1 MKEVRRFLTVAGIAC
16 LALLAGCEPQGGGRA
31 AVAIIDLDAV
41 ARALGRDD
49 VIAQQINIAN
59 QQLAG
64 QLGQVATNLQQ
75 QVQARRDEYDVI
87 GDEAEQELQ
96 QLTAVA
102 NQRLQQTQQL
112 AQQRSAQFRQAVIN
126 SFRNEV
132 TPYAQKIAT
141 ERGAVAVVTVA
152 TPMLWFDAN
161 ADITDEVIAAMRA
174 AGLERASQP
183 AAASPAPAAAAT
195 PAPAAPETEG
205 EG

>member
-1 MKEVRRFLTVAGIAC
+1 MKAVRKILAVAGIAS

-64 QLGQVATNLQQ
+64 QLGQVATDLQQ

-87 GDEAEQELQ
+87 GDEAQQELE

-112 AQQRSAQFRQAVIN
+112 AQQRSAQFQQAVIN
-126 SFRNEV
+126 AFRNEV
-132 TPYAQKIAT
+132 SPYASQIAT
-141 ERGAVAVVTVA
+141 ERGAVAVITVA
-152 TPMLWFDAN
+152 TPMLWFDSN

-174 AGLERASQP
+174 AGLEQATQP
-183 AAASPAPAAAAT
+183 AAAAPAPAATAED
-195 PAPAAPETEG
+195 PPSG